1 MGWGWEWGS
10 LPMKCSDLGFNS
22 LSVSYEY
29 KKEWESRT
37 GQVRFGLSSIKYITL
52 LLSETE
58 P

>member
-1 MGWGWEWGS
+1 
-10 LPMKCSDLGFNS
+10 MKCSDLGFNS